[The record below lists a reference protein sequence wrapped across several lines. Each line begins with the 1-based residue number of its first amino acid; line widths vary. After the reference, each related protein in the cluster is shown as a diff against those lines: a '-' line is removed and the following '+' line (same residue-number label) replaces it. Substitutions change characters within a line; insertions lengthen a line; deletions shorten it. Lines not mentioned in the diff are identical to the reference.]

1 MAECQP
7 PWGLFS
13 FPGLPICQNASM
25 LYKYKRVLN
34 DVTSNMDG
42 DDIYKETKCL
52 MPCVY
57 MEYKVSSHF
66 TQDRNVFCRCD

>member
-1 MAECQP
+1 M
-7 PWGLFS
+7 LF
-13 FPGLPICQNASM
+13 
-25 LYKYKRVLN
+25 KYKRVLN

-42 DDIYKETKCL
+42 DDIYKATNCL

-66 TQDRNVFCRCD
+66 TLKQETRPKRLLDAI